1 MKKGRIFSGMR
12 PTGRLHLGNLMGA
25 LANWVK
31 LQDDYECF
39 YAVVDWH
46 ALTTGY
52 EDTSMLRQNVR
63 EVVMDYVAA
72 GVDPERSTVFR
83 QSDVKE
89 HAELHLLLSMI
100 TSLGWLE
107 RCPTYK
113 EQLQQLSG
121 RDITTY
127 GFLGYPVL
135 MAADILAYR
144 ASSVPVGEDQL
155 PHLELAREIARRFN
169 YLYGTVFPEPQAI
182 LNDVPVLLGTDGRKM
197 SKRYGNTIQI
207 ASTPQEVRTAV
218 QSMITDPARIK
229 KDRPRPSRGV
239 HSVRVH
245 YKAFAPELA
254 AVRENEC
261 RNAEIGCVA
270 CKRQLADVII
280 DYLTPVWERRRTL
293 ETDGPSTI
301 YWIAA
306 RQGQVG
312 GGRNPCRSARSN
324 EDMKVEAAGFSG
336 PLDLLLTL
344 IERREIDIC
353 QVSIAQIADD
363 YLEHVLSMEWLDI
376 DEAAEF
382 LVLAATLLYIK
393 VRALLPEN
401 ERDHEAL
408 ELSADGADEPDPG
421 ELLVARLIEYRRF
434 RDAAR
439 ALRPLEAVGLRAYRR
454 PEQALPKPSPASRPP
469 VGLDAASLVRAHAGD
484 VEPASG
490 VRPHSPRR
498 NSHSQTDG
506 GHPGGAVPPGKL
518 RAAGSGGRGPVQGPR
533 HHAPGHAGTGAARQ
547 GNCHTACALRR
558 HIVLP
563 RADEKPEVENDVP

>member
-1 MKKGRIFSGMR
+1 LKKGRIFSGMR

-197 SKRYGNTIQI
+197 SKSYGNTIQI

-218 QSMITDPARIK
+218 QSMITDPARIRK
-229 KDRPRPSRGV
+229 TDPGHPEVCTVFGY
-239 HSVRVH
+239 

-293 ETDGPSTI
+293 ETDPGALDDI
-301 YWIAA
+301 LDRGAA
-306 RQGQVG
+306 R
-312 GGRNPCRSARSN
+312 ARS
-324 EDMKVEAAGFSG
+324 VA
-336 PLDLLLTL
+336 
-344 IERREIDIC
+344 
-353 QVSIAQIADD
+353 
-363 YLEHVLSMEWLDI
+363 
-376 DEAAEF
+376 
-382 LVLAATLLYIK
+382 AATLAE
-393 VRALLPEN
+393 VR
-401 ERDHEAL
+401 EAMK
-408 ELSADGADEPDPG
+408 
-421 ELLVARLIEYRRF
+421 I
-434 RDAAR
+434 
-439 ALRPLEAVGLRAYRR
+439 
-454 PEQALPKPSPASRPP
+454 
-469 VGLDAASLVRAHAGD
+469 
-484 VEPASG
+484 
-490 VRPHSPRR
+490 
-498 NSHSQTDG
+498 
-506 GHPGGAVPPGKL
+506 
-518 RAAGSGGRGPVQGPR
+518 
-533 HHAPGHAGTGAARQ
+533 
-547 GNCHTACALRR
+547 
-558 HIVLP
+558 
-563 RADEKPEVENDVP
+563 